1 MEIILGYLGGSNII
15 TRVLTSERKASK
27 SREKMW

>member
-1 MEIILGYLGGSNII
+1 MEIILGYLGRSNII
-15 TRVLTSERKASK
+15 TKVLKSERKASE